1 MRAAVIPVKVRARGE
16 VVLRALVDACFYG
29 DLIAR
34 PEAVEGAGVEL
45 KHERVRVLPDGGRVS
60 VKYGVGEVEIEG
72 MVTAAD
78 VEVWEGL
85 RTPPGVDAL
94 IGNTVLEKLGLRV
107 NPRTGQLER
116 VELYLL

>member
-1 MRAAVIPVKVRARGE
+1 MGAAVIPVKVRARGE

-34 PEAVEGAGVEL
+34 PEAVEGADVKL

-60 VKYGVGEVEIEG
+60 VKYGVGEVEG
-72 MVTAAD
+72 MVTDAD